1 MNSTGEPRLITDP
14 SLEEILAQLIRHE
27 LIFHPPGFGVTRTD
41 FENLMTSDFWEVG
54 ASGRRYSRSYVLNM
68 LEEHFQQDQR
78 DEIWETSDFYC
89 KRLGED
95 AYLLTYTLLQHRTH
109 KTRRAS
115 IWQQTHEGWKI
126 VFHQGTIVQEA

>member
-1 MNSTGEPRLITDP
+1 MDAHGDSFRTPVISYTAESGGRNEFTGEPRLITDP

-68 LEEHFQQDQR
+68 LEERFQQDQR
-78 DEIWETSDFYC
+78 DEIWETSDFY
-89 KRLGED
+89 
-95 AYLLTYTLLQHRTH
+95 
-109 KTRRAS
+109 
-115 IWQQTHEGWKI
+115 
-126 VFHQGTIVQEA
+126 